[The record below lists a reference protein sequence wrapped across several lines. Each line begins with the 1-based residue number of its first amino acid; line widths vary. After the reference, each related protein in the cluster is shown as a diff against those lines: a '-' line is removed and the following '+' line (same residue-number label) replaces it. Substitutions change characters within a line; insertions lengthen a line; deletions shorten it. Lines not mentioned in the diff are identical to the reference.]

1 MTTAQEF
8 FLILANGN
16 KFSQSE
22 MIKQKFID
30 VCQTERKRE
39 GGGEKERERKR
50 KKERG
55 RERER
60 AKNSLDPEKT

>member
-39 GGGEKERERKR
+39 RGGEKEKERKR
-50 KKERG
+50 
-55 RERER
+55 EREGEGKKL
-60 AKNSLDPEKT
+60 A